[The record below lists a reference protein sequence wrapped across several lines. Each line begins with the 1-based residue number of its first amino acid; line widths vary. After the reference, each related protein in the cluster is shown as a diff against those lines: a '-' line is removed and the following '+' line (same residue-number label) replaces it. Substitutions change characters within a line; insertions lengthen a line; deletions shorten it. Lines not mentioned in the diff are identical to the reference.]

1 MESLDMKEY
10 CSQVKPTVNVIG
22 SVMVPPSRPSP
33 KTILYLSNLDDHL
46 IVRCR
51 FDTLIVYNNDSHNI
65 YGTTNPV
72 KVIRDALSLVLSH
85 YYPLAGRIRRTQDGQ
100 KLQVDCTGE
109 GALFV
114 EAVTNYNLS
123 LLGGFEDLKEQ
134 LLFQFPLTAE
144 IEEVPPLIFQVTRFD
159 CGGLVVGVSFNNC
172 LCDGRGAAQFLK
184 GLGEIARG
192 ETKLSVEPVWQR
204 EFLKPQ
210 QTHLVR
216 FQHDELLESGFIV
229 NPNCSIQQQLPAKKA
244 EDLALTSFFFSSDAL
259 QRIKQPIAEDLKEN
273 CTTFEVLAALAWRA
287 RIMALGIPL
296 NNAVRFLFGVDMR
309 RAFDPPLPEGYY
321 GNVSYMAY
329 AHSTTAKEVVNGSLS
344 HAVKMI
350 KNAKLSVN
358 EEYVRSSIAFLEMKR
373 SCGEIA
379 DVRMCVEDA
388 YFTDWRWLGFN
399 QVDFGWG
406 EPLSSCPGNFLKV
419 LVCPIA
425 FQLPPKGKSGVMVVF
440 CVPRSALKAL
450 DTELHS
456 LI

>member
-1 MESLDMKEY
+1 
-10 CSQVKPTVNVIG
+10 
-22 SVMVPPSRPSP
+22 
-33 KTILYLSNLDDHL
+33 
-46 IVRCR
+46 
-51 FDTLIVYNNDSHNI
+51 
-65 YGTTNPV
+65 
-72 KVIRDALSLVLSH
+72 
-85 YYPLAGRIRRTQDGQ
+85 
-100 KLQVDCTGE
+100 
-109 GALFV
+109 
-114 EAVTNYNLS
+114 
-123 LLGGFEDLKEQ
+123 
-134 LLFQFPLTAE
+134 
-144 IEEVPPLIFQVTRFD
+144 
-159 CGGLVVGVSFNNC
+159 VSFNHC

-184 GLGEIARG
+184 GLAEIARG

-210 QTHLVR
+210 QQPHLVR

-229 NPNCSIQQQLPAKKA
+229 NPNCSIQQQLPAEKA

-296 NNAVRFLFGVDMR
+296 NNAVRFIFGVDMR
-309 RAFDPPLPEGYY
+309 RAFDPTLPEGYY
-321 GNVSYMAY
+321 GNGQYMAC
-329 AHSTTAKEVVNGSLS
+329 ARSATAEEVVNGSLS

-350 KNAKLSVN
+350 KNAKLSAN
-358 EEYVRSSIAFLEMKR
+358 EEYVRSSIAFLEKKR
-373 SCGEIA
+373 SCMQEIT
-379 DVRMCVEDA
+379 DVHMFVEDT
-388 YFTDWRWLGFN
+388 YLTDWRWLGFN

-406 EPLSSCPGNFLKV
+406 EPLISCPGNFLKV

-425 FQLPPKGKSGVMVVF
+425 LQLPPKGKSGVMVVF